1 MIKIRVFGR
10 FRDLLGKPM
19 IELDTKDIILKE
31 LLSNIKLTDGS
42 TLYDHVSS
50 GEYGIKRPYKV
61 FVNGVP
67 LDNEDG
73 LKYMVQDGDEV
84 VVTPPISAGNGGMVD
99 VSGKPEVFRE
109 AVAEGRIYLR
119 SETIKRIKEGNV
131 EKGDVFEAA
140 KIAALEGVKKTPHL
154 LAYCHPISI
163 TGVWFEH
170 ELNSDNILVRVRVK
184 AFERT
189 GVEMEALTGV
199 VLALLTIWDMVKKYE
214 KDESG
219 AYPTTVI
226 RDVRVVYKMK
236 GD

>member
-1 MIKIRVFGR
+1 M
-10 FRDLLGKPM
+10 
-19 IELDTKDIILKE
+19 ELDTEDVILKD
-31 LLSNIKLTDGS
+31 LLKSIRLTDGS

-73 LKYMVQDGDEV
+73 LKYVVQDGDEV
-84 VVTPPISAGNGGMVD
+84 VVTPPISAGEGGMVD
-99 VSGKPEVFRE
+99 VSGKPKVFRE

-119 SETIKRIKEGNV
+119 SETIRRIKEGNV
-131 EKGDVFEAA
+131 EKGDVLEAA

-154 LAYCHPISI
+154 LAYCHPLSI
-163 TGVWFEH
+163 TGVRFEYA
-170 ELNSDNILVRVRVK
+170 LNSDNILVRVRVK
-184 AFERT
+184 ALERT

-199 VLALLTIWDMVKKYE
+199 VLALLTIWDLVKKYE

-219 AYPTTVI
+219 AYPDTVI
-226 RDVRVVYKMK
+226 RDVRVVYKAK
-236 GD
+236 GG